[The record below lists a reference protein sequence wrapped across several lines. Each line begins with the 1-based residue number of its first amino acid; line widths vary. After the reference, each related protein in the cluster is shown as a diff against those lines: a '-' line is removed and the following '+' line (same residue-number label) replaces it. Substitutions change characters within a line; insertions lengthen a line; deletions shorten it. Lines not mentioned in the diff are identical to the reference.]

1 MDVIAKFLIALV
13 SLADKPKTA
22 YSRVGNKTTV
32 MKKISLFFI
41 SLLFIINSFSQTQ
54 TNSKEYYQLKSKHQK
69 TTAWIMLGG
78 GGALF
83 IASGLVGAHV
93 FADLFSGD
101 FNKANN
107 NVAVAG
113 AFGIIGAGSML
124 GSIPFF
130 ISSGKNARKAASIS
144 FMNERILIPQQ
155 NTIAYKV
162 LPAISL
168 KISF

>member
-1 MDVIAKFLIALV
+1 
-13 SLADKPKTA
+13 
-22 YSRVGNKTTV
+22 

-41 SLLFIINSFSQTQ
+41 SLLFLINSFSQTQ

-83 IASGLVGAHV
+83 LAGGLVGAHG

-107 NVAVAG
+107 KVAVAG
-113 AFGIIGAGSML
+113 TLSIVGAASML

-130 ISSGKNARKAASIS
+130 ISSGKNARKAVSIS
-144 FMNERILIPQQ
+144 FINERIIVPQQ
-155 NTIAYKV
+155 NAITSKMQ
-162 LPAISL
+162 PAISL
-168 KISF
+168 KVEL